1 MEASICFGKR
11 NLFVS
16 CLILTVFLILIS
28 CSNEEG
34 PTDPGGDDIPMNTL
48 VDTTI
53 NSASGDITVSVS
65 EKIHITIPQGI
76 APAGTNLTIS
86 EIADAD
92 APPDENLDISS
103 VFEVELSSGTQFDK
117 PLTIKIYFD
126 PATLSAGNLKY
137 NIGAAYY
144 DENMAAWKIYADA
157 VVDSVEN
164 SITFE
169 TSHLT
174 KLSKWSLSNYTDY
187 LTTSHFNVYWKDG
200 DVPSNSEYSSPFA
213 SEYTST
219 DPHYIQ
225 DIGRFLEDAYRK
237 YQAEQLTVPYF
248 RTSVYVTT
256 LQDDGETSFFGY
268 ITINKNITADN
279 GTTQTHALKKACAH
293 EFLHIVQDY
302 YYHQYF
308 AAYAHKWWFEATA
321 TQADRIVYPN
331 NPPFESVQY
340 TDESFAEILS
350 KSWDDCNSDPAWYQA
365 GGFLAYLSAYRE
377 GAKLSVVD
385 LIKKGGDV
393 QNGWFIR
400 DIVNNEIG
408 AKLNSSI
415 GQEYHNYIKWAY
427 ERQGEIRMKMTRPL
441 SSANAPYVYP
451 ARFTQ
456 SKKSFNYVLEALPY
470 LSAKVIKIMNYD
482 ASEEKLKFK
491 FRRDNNISA
500 YMYYMIDDKMNF
512 MRELGKEDSLEAN
525 FPKSANWIDIL
536 MINKNNVTG
545 ETFSAEVNLVAAPK
559 ITSISP
565 SQGKAGDQ
573 VTINGRAFGTDQSA
587 GKVFFGTIQA
597 TGIASW
603 SDTQIR
609 VSAPAGVTSCYVT
622 VKVGEETSNGMSFK
636 VGEPVITKVDTYDNI
651 LIAGRATIDIRGE
664 DFGYT
669 EGKILFGDEE
679 TLPLYSGTPTVQWGD
694 LYIKTIIPI
703 DATVDSVQVQT
714 ESGDK
719 SNSYPLEYLSIAEYL
734 QQCEGHM
741 VQASADYTLQWETD
755 AGVQTERFEYGSIGF
770 STGGMTISGNGHGFT
785 ATYDSGSEVYSITS
799 AVQFIGPKP
808 SQYKMNGQYTTTRT
822 RKLENPD
829 GSHDATTISVQFEGL
844 PLYLHEHFTF
854 QDRDSNPSVYIKSVN
869 ITVLEWDYS
878 TGKLLEKTLADI
890 SYIDFYVAGFYLP

>member
-1 MEASICFGKR
+1 MITSIRFGKR
-11 NLFVS
+11 KLLS
-16 CLILTVFLILIS
+16 ESIILIILLVIIS
-28 CSNEEG
+28 CSKEEG
-34 PTDPGGDDIPMNTL
+34 PTDPGGSEIPRTTL
-48 VDTTI
+48 IDTTV
-53 NSASGDITVSVS
+53 NSTSGDVIVSVDS
-65 EKIHITIPQGI
+65 KINVTIPQGI

-86 EIADAD
+86 EIADVD
-92 APPDENLDISS
+92 APQDENLEISN
-103 VFEVELSSGTQFDK
+103 VFEVELSSGTEFDK

-126 PATLSAGNLKY
+126 PSTLSTGNLKY
-137 NIGAAYY
+137 KIGAAYY
-144 DENMAAWKIYADA
+144 DENLEAWKIYADA
-157 VVDSVEN
+157 VVDSIGN

-187 LTTSHFNVYWKDG
+187 LTTNHFNIYWKDG
-200 DVPSNSEYSSPFA
+200 DVPSNSAYNSPYA
-213 SEYTST
+213 SQYTGT

-225 DIGRFLEDAYRK
+225 DIGRFLEDAFRK
-237 YQAEQLTVPYF
+237 YQSEQLTVPYF
-248 RTSVYVTT
+248 RTSIYVTT
-256 LQDDGETSFFGY
+256 LKEDGETSFFGY
-268 ITINKNITADN
+268 ITINKNITAGN
-279 GTTQTHALKKACAH
+279 GMTQTQALKKACAH

-308 AAYAHKWWFEATA
+308 AAYGHKWWFEATA
-321 TQADRIVYPN
+321 TQADRIVYPD

-340 TDESFAEILS
+340 TDENFAEILS

-365 GGFLAYLSAYRE
+365 GGFLAYLSAYRQ
-377 GAKLSVVD
+377 GTKLSVTD

-400 DIVNNEIG
+400 DIVNNEIE
-408 AKLNSSI
+408 AKLSSNI

-427 ERQGEIRMKMTRPL
+427 ERQGDIRIKMTRPL

-456 SKKSFNYVLEALPY
+456 STKSFKYTWKALPY
-470 LSAKVIKIMNYD
+470 LSSRVIKIMNYD
-482 ASEEKLKFK
+482 ASEEKLKLK
-491 FRRDNNISA
+491 FSRDSNISA
-500 YMYYMIDDKMNF
+500 YMYYIIDDKMNF

-545 ETFSAEVNLVAAPK
+545 ETFSAEINLVAAPK

-573 VTINGRAFGTDQSA
+573 VTINGSGFGSEQQES
-587 GKVFFGTIQA
+587 KVFFGTLQA
-597 TGIASW
+597 TDINSW
-603 SDTQIR
+603 SDTQIK
-609 VSAPAGVTSCYVT
+609 VSAPAGVATCYVT

-636 VGEPVITKVDTYDNI
+636 VGEPVITKVDTYDDV

-669 EGKILFGDEE
+669 EGKILFGEEE

-694 LYIKTIIPI
+694 LYIKTVIPI

-714 ESGDK
+714 ESGDR
-719 SNSYPLEYLSIAEYL
+719 SNSYPLEYLSIAEFVNL
-734 QQCEGHM
+734 CEGHM
-741 VQASADYTLQWETD
+741 VQATANYTLQWETE
-755 AGVQTERFEYGSIGF
+755 AGIQTERFEPGSIGF
-770 STGGMTISGNGHGFT
+770 STGGMTISGNGHSFT
-785 ATYDSGSEVYSITS
+785 ATYDSGSEVYSVTS

-808 SQYKMNGQYTTTRT
+808 SQYKLNGQYTKTVT
-822 RKLENPD
+822 RKSENPD
-829 GSHDATTISVQFEGL
+829 GSRNTSTVSVTFEGL
-844 PLYLHEHFTF
+844 PLYLHEHFVF
-854 QDRDSNPSVYIKSVN
+854 QDRDSDPSVYIKSVD
-869 ITVLEWDYS
+869 ITETEWDWS